1 MTSYYTGTILMAVL
15 ACVLMCV
22 VIGVSPILPPLKK
35 KQFSKGFI
43 IVIIGAVFEWGAAY
57 LEHANSVIWLH
68 TMVKALEMCAAPLIP
83 LAIMPAISDDR
94 KLLGVMLGGIVI
106 NTVMITLSSVFGFIF
121 YIDAANVYHHG
132 SLYFIY
138 IVDYVFQGLC
148 LLVGT
153 IRLQRQ
159 YQGRNSWTLYLILV
173 YMILG
178 IALHNFDK
186 TIHVDYIVL
195 AITLA
200 FFYITYVDMIQSTDS
215 LTTLLN
221 RHSYDSMLSQLNER
235 SLLISVDIDY
245 FKQCN
250 DTFGHLFGDDVLRT
264 VAKVLKENVPNSS
277 HVYRTGGDEFCV
289 IVRGI
294 PCDPEQ
300 IIEKIHAA
308 MEDARLTISNLPFV
322 STGYAP
328 YSPGEASII
337 DTIENADAMM
347 YKFKNLRKKLMAEG
361 KDLSYSDIHKILVS
375 SHLKED
381 TITASSSGTGKES

>member
-1 MTSYYTGTILMAVL
+1 MAVL

-22 VIGVSPILPPLKK
+22 VIGVSPILPTLKK

-57 LEHANSVIWLH
+57 LEQANSVIWLH
-68 TMVKALEMCAAPLIP
+68 ILVKALEMCTAPLIP
-83 LAIMPAISDDR
+83 LALMPAISDDR
-94 KLLGVMLGGIVI
+94 RLLGVMLGGII
-106 NTVMITLSSVFGFIF
+106 FNTVMIVLSSVFGFIF

-132 SLYFIY
+132 NLYFIY
-138 IVDYVFQGLC
+138 MVDYVFQGLC
-148 LLVGT
+148 LLLGT

-159 YQGRNSWTLYLILV
+159 YQGRNSWTLYLFLV

-178 IALHNFDK
+178 VALHNIDK

-200 FFYITYVDMIQSTDS
+200 FFYIIYVDMVQSTDS

-264 VAKVLKENVPNSS
+264 VAKVLKENVPSSS

-289 IVRGI
+289 IIRGI

-308 MEDARLTISNLPFV
+308 MEDARLTISNLPFI

-347 YKFKNLRKKLMAEG
+347 YKFKNLRKKLLAEG

-375 SHLKED
+375 SHLKD
-381 TITASSSGTGKES
+381 GTITSSSGTEKES

>member
-1 MTSYYTGTILMAVL
+1 MTSFYTGTILMAVL

-22 VIGVSPILPPLKK
+22 VIGISPILPPLKK
-35 KQFSKGFI
+35 KQFAKGFI

-57 LEHANSVIWLH
+57 LEHSNSIVWVHII
-68 TMVKALEMCAAPLIP
+68 VKAVEMCAAPLVP
-83 LAIMPAISDDR
+83 LALMLAISDDR
-94 KLLGVMLGGIVI
+94 RLLGVMLGGVI
-106 NTVMITLSSVFGFIF
+106 LNTVMITLSSVFGFIF

-132 SLYFIY
+132 NLYFIY
-138 IVDYVFQGLC
+138 IFDYMFQGVC

-153 IRLQRQ
+153 IRLQRK
-159 YQGRNSWTLYLILV
+159 YQGRNSWALYLILV

-178 IALHNFDK
+178 IALHNIDK
-186 TIHVDYIVL
+186 TIHVDYMVL
-195 AITLA
+195 AITLI
-200 FFYITYVDMIQSTDS
+200 FFYITYVEMVQSTDS
-215 LTTLLN
+215 LTMLLN
-221 RHSYDSMLSQLNER
+221 RHSYDSMLSQLSER
-235 SLLISVDIDY
+235 SLLISVDVDY

-250 DTFGHLFGDDVLRT
+250 DSFGHLFGDDVLRT
-264 VAKVLKENVPNSS
+264 VAKILKENVPRSS
-277 HVYRTGGDEFCV
+277 RVYRTGGDEFCV
-289 IVRGI
+289 IIPGI

-300 IIEKIHAA
+300 IIENIHSG

-347 YKFKNLRKKLMAEG
+347 YKFKNLRKKLLEEG

-375 SHLKED
+375 THLKD
-381 TITASSSGTGKES
+381 STITSSSGTEKES